1 MVKKIIHSYWPILF
15 IVVIWLIFVHPYFF
29 KNLVPFPSRYLVDFF
44 PPWNNLY
51 AHPYKNGAM
60 PDIITQ
66 IYPWKQLTIDSWK
79 SGQIP
84 GWNPYQF
91 SGNPHLANV
100 QSAAFTPFNLLFFVL
115 SFIDA
120 WSVLVLLQPFL
131 AGLFMYL

>member
-15 IVVIWLIFVHPYFF
+15 IVVIWLIFVHPYVF

-66 IYPWKQLTIDSWK
+66 IYPWKHFTIETFK
-79 SGQIP
+79 NGQIP
-84 GWNPYQF
+84 LWNPYSF
-91 SGNPHLANV
+91 SGTPLLANF
-100 QSAAFTPFNLLFFVL
+100 QSAVFYMCQNLLRYRSSQCFAAWTSARLYFRSLL
-115 SFIDA
+115 SCR
-120 WSVLVLLQPFL
+120 
-131 AGLFMYL
+131 